1 MNTKKEIYRLF
12 SKLSADERKAMIAE
26 LEEMIKA
33 DEIKANRL
41 SAHKTG
47 KRTHLEKAWDDIQ
60 ENLSALEDY
69 RYVSDQALEIS
80 NIWDICEDLTR
91 YQGMRN
97 ESWDFRKMIIED
109 LLINDL
115 YADQK
120 VYDPLGDLINALCV
134 SAEEKLE
141 CADMIEQYNVD
152 MVKLYAAKIYR
163 DYGDQQKY
171 YDYLEEQLK
180 SRWMMEIDKAHNYK
194 ELISYYSDKDPAKAE
209 VFATAALKKCYED
222 QTPFMF
228 YLMKRAKETGD
239 LKKYQSLERSAKR
252 RKAVDYQK
260 LVQDLNNSHEL

>member
-12 SKLSADERKAMIAE
+12 GKLSADERKAMIGE

-33 DEIKANRL
+33 DEIRARL
-41 SAHKTG
+41 SSHKTR

-80 NIWDICEDLTR
+80 NIWDICEDLAE

-97 ESWDFRKMIIED
+97 ESWDLRKMIIED

-115 YADQK
+115 YADEK
-120 VYDPLGDLINALCV
+120 VDDPFGDLVAVLCV
-134 SAEEKLE
+134 SNEEKLA
-141 CADMIEQYNVD
+141 CADMIEQYYVD
-152 MVKLYAAKIYR
+152 RAKSYAAKIYR

-180 SRWMMEIDKAHNYK
+180 NKWLSGIERAHHYQ
-194 ELISYYSDKDPAKAE
+194 ELINYYSDKDPAQAE
-209 VFATAALKKCYED
+209 EFATAALKKCHED

-239 LKKYQSLERSAKR
+239 LKKYQRLDRSAKR
-252 RKAVDYQK
+252 RIDVDYQK
-260 LVQDLNNSHEL
+260 LAQAFNNSHEL